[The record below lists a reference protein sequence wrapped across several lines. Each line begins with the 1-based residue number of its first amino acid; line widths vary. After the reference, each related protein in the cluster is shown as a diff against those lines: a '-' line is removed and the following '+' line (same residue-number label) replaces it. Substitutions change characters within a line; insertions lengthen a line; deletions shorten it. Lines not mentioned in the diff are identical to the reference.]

1 MTIKVTKLP
10 DAEPRDRHVA
20 IGVFDG
26 VHKGHQAVI
35 DEADT
40 VLTFDPHPL
49 SVINPEAAPKL
60 IMPFDVKRDV
70 IDGLGVDELVVIP
83 FDKEFM
89 KIPAEEFISRILVEQ
104 LGARQSLGG
113 RELPLRRQR
122 PRGRRR
128 CSPSARSSRPASC
141 PWSRSTAR
149 RSPRAGFGP
158 WSPPERSMRR
168 CGAWGPRSWSRA
180 RSSRAIA
187 AAASSASPRRTSFP
201 TTAWSS
207 PGHGVYAA
215 FANGHPAAVNV
226 GVRPTF
232 ETGRGLLIE
241 SFLIDFDGDLYGHN
255 LRVAFVSR
263 LRGERRFPSVEDL
276 IAQMNRDV
284 AEAGEILRE
293 VRGQGQAVDRYPV
306 ASMPLTKDRKQELI
320 GKYGRSGEDTGSAEV
335 QVALLTE
342 RINELT
348 EHLRTHSKDHHSRR
362 GLLKMVGKRR
372 RILRYL
378 ESSDLERY
386 RSLVAELGLRR

>member
-1 MTIKVTKLP
+1 MTIQVTKLP

-70 IDGLGVDELVVIP
+70 IDGLGVKELVVIP

-89 KIPAEEFISRILVEQ
+89 KIPAEDFISKILIPQMLAERDEFETRIVPLVEVDGETVSSSRIRALVAAGEVDAAMRC
-104 LGARQSLGG
+104 LGAPFMVEGGVVEGDRRG
-113 RELPLRRQR
+113 REL
-122 PRGRRR
+122 G
-128 CSPSARSSRPASC
+128 
-141 PWSRSTAR
+141 
-149 RSPRAGFGP
+149 
-158 WSPPERSMRR
+158 
-168 CGAWGPRSWSRA
+168 
-180 RSSRAIA
+180 
-187 AAASSASPRRTSFP
+187 FP
-201 TTAWSS
+201 TANLVPDDRLVV

-226 GVRPTF
+226 GIRPTF

-241 SFLIDFDGDLYGHN
+241 SYLVDFDGDLYGQN

-276 IAQMNRDV
+276 VAQMNNDV
-284 AEAGEILRE
+284 ADAREIL
-293 VRGQGQAVDRYPV
+293 
-306 ASMPLTKDRKQELI
+306 
-320 GKYGRSGEDTGSAEV
+320 GKYEGRGD
-335 QVALLTE
+335 
-342 RINELT
+342 
-348 EHLRTHSKDHHSRR
+348 
-362 GLLKMVGKRR
+362 
-372 RILRYL
+372 
-378 ESSDLERY
+378 
-386 RSLVAELGLRR
+386 